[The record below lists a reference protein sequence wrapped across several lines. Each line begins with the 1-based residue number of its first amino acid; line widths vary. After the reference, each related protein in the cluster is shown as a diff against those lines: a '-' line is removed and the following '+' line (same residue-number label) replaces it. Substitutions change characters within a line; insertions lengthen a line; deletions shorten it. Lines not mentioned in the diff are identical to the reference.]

1 MNKPLVS
8 VIMPVYN
15 GEKYI
20 RKAVESVYEQEVS
33 LELLVIDDGSTD
45 HTEEVLSAYEGREDF
60 RYIKNQQNMGAAG
73 SRNRGVGLGATSLCD
88 WIIAIEDGKAMEQ
101 GSHEDLMTKNG
112 IYCEMY
118 ETQRRW
124 YL

>member
-1 MNKPLVS
+1 MNIYSFLVTFNLPQLLTKS
-8 VIMPVYN
+8 QFLKLYQDTTTIM
-15 GEKYI
+15 I
-20 RKAVESVYEQEVS
+20 THR
-33 LELLVIDDGSTD
+33 
-45 HTEEVLSAYEGREDF
+45 
-60 RYIKNQQNMGAAG
+60 
-73 SRNRGVGLGATSLCD
+73 LGATSLCD

>member
-1 MNKPLVS
+1 M
-8 VIMPVYN
+8 ITH
-15 GEKYI
+15 
-20 RKAVESVYEQEVS
+20 R
-33 LELLVIDDGSTD
+33 
-45 HTEEVLSAYEGREDF
+45 
-60 RYIKNQQNMGAAG
+60 
-73 SRNRGVGLGATSLCD
+73 LGATSLCD

-101 GSHEDLMTKNG
+101 GPHEDLMAQNG